1 MVDGKSPEWLPPGF
15 SEKFKYKDG
24 KKIKYYQNA
33 ATGVKYHSKKDV
45 LNCAKSENTL
55 STPQTTNQDENG
67 ISSNNKVDAIL
78 ATTNGS
84 AEGLPNGWKIE
95 ERRRKSSSGSY
106 KVYTDLSTGNKYYSK
121 AAVSRYLSSVDQ
133 NKLDD
138 VDETVTNIS
147 PKQPVSTTN
156 VGPTPENK
164 DISPKPVSATNVGPT
179 SDNKD
184 ISPEPLSMTNVGPAS
199 EKKRKGSAYKTVAC
213 ETVAADDLPPGWIKE
228 IVTSKFGNKIR
239 KDPYY
244 TDPVSG
250 YVFRSKLDVERYLTT
265 NNINSCACRP
275 KKKDE
280 FDDRKFIEN
289 EIPSSNPA
297 NGNPPEHKTGLVLG
311 GELNGEEGSASVKT
325 RAESDAKISK
335 GTQVGEEDS
344 TTTKN
349 RAESDAKISKETQ
362 ENEVTTVNEPKKLK
376 KRRNFSSPPSRTSKR
391 LAKCKPESNSVPSE
405 RSGRS
410 STSEIPIL
418 PLEPSADVVEANE
431 PKVEALKG
439 AETRQE
445 IKPMN
450 AVVNERAPPKEV
462 PAIIQEEQI
471 IIGEG
476 ANNKS
481 QESQLLYD
489 FGDSWS
495 DPLEFA
501 LKTLRGDIP
510 IEDTLAFAGGFGF
523 QNNVNFNTTT
533 NNNNQANGGVRSSS
547 QSDAAPVF
555 FQDEFAPRSESSS
568 KQNGAAAADQLPGNS
583 NSFFAQGNVVKRDWP
598 AKFNP

>member
-24 KKIKYYQNA
+24 RKIKYYQNA
-33 ATGVKYHSKKDV
+33 ATGEKYHSKKDV
-45 LNCAKSENTL
+45 LNCAAAENTL
-55 STPQTTNQDENG
+55 STPQTTNRDEIG
-67 ISSNNKVDAIL
+67 LSSNIKVDAIL

-184 ISPEPLSMTNVGPAS
+184 ISPEPVSLTNVGPVS

-228 IVTSKFGNKIR
+228 IITSKFGNKIR

-250 YVFRSKLDVERYLTT
+250 YVFRSKLDVERYLKT
-265 NNINSCACRP
+265 NDINSCACRP
-275 KKKDE
+275 KRKDE

-297 NGNPPEHKTGLVLG
+297 NGNPPEHKTELVIG
-311 GELNGEEGSASVKT
+311 GELNVEEGSTSIKT

-335 GTQVGEEDS
+335 ETQVGEEGS

-362 ENEVTTVNEPKKLK
+362 ENKVTTVNEPKKSK
-376 KRRNFSSPPSRTSKR
+376 KRRNLSSPPSRTSKR
-391 LAKCKPESNSVPSE
+391 LAKSKPEFNSVQNE
-405 RSGRS
+405 HSGRS

-418 PLEPSADVVEANE
+418 PLEPSADRVEANA

-445 IKPMN
+445 IKPIN
-450 AVVNERAPPKEV
+450 TVVNEKAPSKEV

-476 ANNKS
+476 SNNKS

-489 FGDSWS
+489 FGASWS

-523 QNNVNFNTTT
+523 QNNVNFNN

-547 QSDAAPVF
+547 QLDAAPVF
-555 FQDEFAPRSESSS
+555 FQDKFAPRSESSS
-568 KQNGAAAADQLPGNS
+568 KQNGAAAAVDQLPGNS
-583 NSFFAQGNVVKRDWP
+583 TSFFAQGNVVKRDWP